1 MSEPPE
7 TVSGIPTST
16 QKTEKLLD
24 DKQLLDYRQHRKQFI
39 KWLLNF
45 GKDPQHFEGYAQ
57 SSARTRADK
66 HDQFCRWVW
75 TEYDDKNHTDG
86 VGYTLSLTHDH
97 ADAYLKEIAFRD
109 LKPSSRPSYQKAI
122 QAYFKWK
129 AAERGSDEWDNDRSF
144 YHRPDTTVPRDYFT
158 QEERRGLREAA
169 LQYGSVP
176 NYHAVSPEERT
187 EWKRYLSIRY
197 SKPMDEINKDD
208 WERANGW
215 KYASMVWVGIDAAL
229 RPIEVERATVDWIDT
244 DEGVLWIPRSDSKND
259 QRWEVALTERSV
271 NAIEQWLQQR
281 QNYAKY
287 DDNDSIWLTKYG
299 NPYDKNSL
307 SRLVKRLCE
316 IANIDTGNRKATWY
330 SIRRG
335 TITDM
340 VTEGDLSTAR
350 QQARHKDPRS
360 TMRYDQAPTERR
372 QEVLERI
379 G

>member
-1 MSEPPE
+1 MTDPPT
-7 TVSGIPTST
+7 TVEGIPTAT
-16 QKTEKLLD
+16 QKTISQLT
-24 DKQLLDYRQHRKQFI
+24 DKQLLDYRQHRVNFI
-39 KWLLNF
+39 QWLLNL

-66 HDQFCRWVW
+66 HDQFCRWLW
-75 TEYDDKNHTDG
+75 SEYD
-86 VGYTLSLTHDH
+86 GYTLSITTDH
-97 ADAYLKEIAFRD
+97 ADAYLKEVAFRD
-109 LKPSSRPSYQKAI
+109 LKPSSRPSYQKAV

-129 AAERGSDEWDNDRSF
+129 HHEKGGSEWDNDRSF
-144 YHRPDTTVPRDYFT
+144 YHRPDTTIPRDYFT
-158 QEERRGLREAA
+158 QEERRKLREAS
-169 LQYGSVP
+169 LEYGAVP
-176 NYHAVSPEERT
+176 NYHSVSPSERT
-187 EWKRYLSIRY
+187 QWKRYLAQRF
-197 SKPMDEINKDD
+197 SKPIDDISKDD
-208 WERANGW
+208 WQRANGW

-229 RPIEVERATVDWIDT
+229 RPIEVERASVEWVG

-259 QRWEVALTERSV
+259 QRWEVALTDRTTNALQKWLTQRS
-271 NAIEQWLQQR
+271 
-281 QNYAKY
+281 NYAKY
-287 DDNDSIWLTKYG
+287 DDTDSLWLTKYG
-299 NPYDKNSL
+299 NPYNKDSL

-316 IANIDTGNRKATWY
+316 NANIETGNRKATWY

-372 QEVLERI
+372 QDVLERI

>member
-1 MSEPPE
+1 MTE
-7 TVSGIPTST
+7 TPVTVDGIPTA
-16 QKTEKLLD
+16 TETTVNQLD
-24 DKQLLDYRQHRKQFI
+24 KRQLLDYRQHRAQYI
-39 KWLLNF
+39 KWLLNL
-45 GKDPQHFEGYAQ
+45 GKDPQHFQGYAK
-57 SSARTRADK
+57 SSARSRADK

-75 TEYDDKNHTDG
+75 SEYD
-86 VGYTLSLTHDH
+86 GYTLSITHDH
-97 ADAYLKEIAFRD
+97 ADAYMKEIAYRD
-109 LKPSSRPSYQKAI
+109 LKPSSRPTYQKALD
-122 QAYFKWK
+122 AYFRWK
-129 AAERGSDEWDNDRSF
+129 AEERGSDEWETDRSF
-144 YHRPDTTVPRDYFT
+144 YHRPDTTIPRDYFT
-158 QEERRGLREAA
+158 QEERRQLREAA
-169 LQYGSVP
+169 LEYGSVP
-176 NYHAVSPEERT
+176 NYHSVSVTERR
-187 EWKRYLSIRY
+187 EWKKYLAQRY
-197 SKPMDEINKDD
+197 SKSMDEVSKED

-229 RPIEVERATVDWIDT
+229 RPIEVERATTEWVDL

-259 QRWEVALTERSV
+259 EQWEVALTERAT
-271 NAIEQWLQQR
+271 NALGKWIDQR
-281 QNYAKY
+281 QNYDRY
-287 DDNDSIWLTKYG
+287 DGRDELWLTKYG

-307 SRLVKRLCE
+307 SRLVKRLCD
-316 IANIDTGNRKATWY
+316 IATIETGNRKATWY